1 MKSFKCDICNTILP
15 DEIRLERHLNVHQR
29 KRRNERASN
38 KENLSVDNVQWP
50 DVSVLAAVNAG
61 LNQIR

>member
-1 MKSFKCDICNTILP
+1 MILP
-15 DEIRLERHLNVHQR
+15 DEICLQRHSNVHQR
-29 KRRNERASN
+29 KRRKERASN
-38 KENLSVDNVQWP
+38 NENLSVDNVQWP